1 MAAGVAQIPWYAT
14 LFRGDRFADALAEIA
29 PVAMRY
35 GATDYIVYR
44 NRDDTYKFTQCA
56 TFESK
61 ADFEAYWYGPEF
73 TDFRVL
79 CSSWYQVPV
88 LYGWTELVTSGTL
101 VPEAEHSDSGEPVG
115 AEPGGDLAG

>member
-14 LFRGDRFADALAEIA
+14 LFRGDQFEAAVREIA

-44 NRDDTYKFTQCA
+44 NRDDMYKFLQCA

-61 ADFEAYWYGPEF
+61 TAFEAYWYGPEML
-73 TDFRVL
+73 DFRTLYSSYYQIPILYTFAEVL
-79 CSSWYQVPV
+79 VQ
-88 LYGWTELVTSGTL
+88 GGRNG
-101 VPEAEHSDSGEPVG
+101 VPEPA
-115 AEPGGDLAG
+115 A